1 MTFKEKPKDQY
12 DFPGRIKVQE
22 RINKPKSLFQKV
34 MESKKTPYEEER
46 LIRATELAEIDYMLR
61 VIEKNEVEKTIKRY
75 ETYNLSG
82 LITIL
87 VKRLGDFA
95 EAETHRDFNS

>member
-1 MTFKEKPKDQY
+1 MLENENLNEAETPQLNIAAVSSSATLIQNHKLAIKDS
-12 DFPGRIKVQE
+12 I
-22 RINKPKSLFQKV
+22 I
-34 MESKKTPYEEER
+34 
-46 LIRATELAEIDYMLR
+46 
-61 VIEKNEVEKTIKRY
+61 VEKTIKRY